1 MSTTRPAWATETS
14 EPNELGEGAMHAT
27 TITVGKGS
35 ILVDQ
40 LINPDGSL
48 EPVFVYPDSGKVI
61 SGDDWDAQDC
71 RDLAA
76 ALLKAAEII
85 DNA

>member
-48 EPVFVYPDSGKVI
+48 GPVFASPDNWV
-61 SGDDWDAQDC
+61 DWDAQDC
-71 RDLAA
+71 RDMAA